1 MGIEKR
7 RLIKLAHREKWELK
21 EENHRVERTKQ
32 KRENKD
38 AASATQVQT
47 MNFNFNN
54 TYNKPQVS
62 EQLNLISIEQ
72 LNLITAEK

>member
-1 MGIEKR
+1 MGIEKW

-21 EENHRVERTKQ
+21 EKHHEKTKQ

-38 AASATQVQT
+38 AARSPTQVQT

-62 EQLNLISIEQ
+62 EQLNLITIEQ